1 MMKTH
6 VLATL
11 VGLATGFVVP
21 ATAQEKEEVNP
32 QILQLIEA
40 NDKAYDEAFN
50 KHDAAAIAALYS
62 ENAVLMT
69 PDGVFTG
76 QGDIEKR
83 YTLLLEQTHCTD
95 HVNKLDQVHTPLGVN
110 PWAVGSWTAK
120 HDTTPYTGFR
130 FLVYVPAPAGG
141 AWKVSTE
148 VIY

>member
-6 VLATL
+6 VLPTL

-21 ATAQEKEEVNP
+21 TFAQEKEEVNP
-32 QILQLIEA
+32 HMLQLIEA
-40 NDKAYDEAFN
+40 NDKAYDQAFN

-62 ENAVLMT
+62 ENAVLLT

-76 QGDIEKR
+76 QANIEKR
-83 YTLLLEQTHCTD
+83 YTQLLQRTNYTD

-110 PWAVGSWTAK
+110 PWAVGSWTVK
-120 HDTTPYTGFR
+120 LDRTRHTGFR
-130 FLVYVPAPAGG
+130 FLVYVPASAGG
-141 AWKVSTE
+141 ALKVTTE